1 MIQWF
6 VFRCDGVQV
15 CPGQEEGEEAQ
26 AAQVL
31 SQQNPYQGLIPKII
45 LQSKKAFNFF

>member
-1 MIQWF
+1 MIRGKFMIQWF

-15 CPGQEEGEEAQ
+15 CPGQEEGEKAQ

-31 SQQNPYQGLIPKII
+31 SQQNPY
-45 LQSKKAFNFF
+45 